1 MKSCDVLPLSCDY
14 DLIAMD
20 YKIQHHEAS
29 GEDHLS
35 YYEHF
40 KSMNLPSLIPLYI
53 FLARFPLDYT
63 HESLRLRLEQQIENP
78 SLPIIRQVI
87 NILFY
92 IWYIHVGIVT
102 KFFSVNGTHS
112 ILELSHY

>member
-87 NILFY
+87 NILFTY
-92 IWYIHVGIVT
+92 GMYM
-102 KFFSVNGTHS
+102 
-112 ILELSHY
+112 